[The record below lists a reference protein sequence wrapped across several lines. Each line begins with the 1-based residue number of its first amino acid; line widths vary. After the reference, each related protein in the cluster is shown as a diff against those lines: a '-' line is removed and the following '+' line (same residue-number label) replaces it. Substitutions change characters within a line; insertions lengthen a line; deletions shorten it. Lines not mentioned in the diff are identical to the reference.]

1 MRAFVLLFRFCL
13 IALVALWAI
22 ARYGARRVAAG
33 RIDASARERLRGDEL
48 AAGLERL
55 GATFVKFGQ
64 ILSTR
69 PDLIGP
75 GYVSALARLQDRVP
89 PAPYA
94 VVLCM
99 VDGELEG
106 PSRSRIVSIDAEP
119 LAAASVAQV
128 HAATLDTGERIALK
142 VQRPG
147 AAAQID
153 RDLRL
158 MELGAAL
165 VDMIPS
171 AHLLSL
177 PGAVRHFGAALRGQL
192 DFRLEA
198 ANNRR
203 FAVNF
208 ADQELV
214 GVPRLVDDLC
224 TERVLAMELV
234 DGVRATE
241 PERVGGDRAGL
252 ARRGAHAILQMVFR
266 DGFVHADLHPGNI
279 LLGND
284 GRLVLIDLG
293 LVAEIAPDLMRPW
306 CETFLALAQQDGREL
321 ARLFYVHAPS
331 VGTRDYAAYERDV
344 VAYFDGFYGRKL
356 GDVEVSTL
364 IGGIMNVLRRH
375 RVKVEPVFT
384 VVHLGLLVAEGL
396 GKQLDPTLDL
406 VALSLPYLAQ
416 ALSTAPPGRAPLRP
430 SGDGVN

>member
-1 MRAFVLLFRFCL
+1 MRPLVLLLRFCW
-13 IALVALWAI
+13 IALVVSGAVVA
-22 ARYGARRVAAG
+22 YGVRRLRAGSLGAAE
-33 RIDASARERLRGDEL
+33 RERLRGDVVAEL
-48 AAGLERL
+48 LERL

-75 GYVSALARLQDRVP
+75 GYIAALSRLQDQVP
-89 PAPYA
+89 AAPFS
-94 VVLCM
+94 VVREM
-99 VDGELEG
+99 VDRELDAAA
-106 PSRSRIVSIDAEP
+106 RARLASIDVEP

-165 VDMIPS
+165 VDLIPS

-177 PGAVRHFGAALRGQL
+177 PGAVRHFGTALRGQL

-203 FAVNF
+203 FARNF

-214 GVPRLVDDLC
+214 GVPRLVEELC

-252 ARRGAHAILQMVFR
+252 ARRGAHAILQMVFK

-279 LLGND
+279 LLGHD

-306 CETFLALAQQDGREL
+306 CETFLALAQQNGREL

-331 VGTRDYAAYERDV
+331 VGTLDYARYEQDV

-406 VALSLPYLAQ
+406 VSLSLPYLSQ
-416 ALSTAPPGRAPLRP
+416 ALSTAPPGRAPVREVAA
-430 SGDGVN
+430 SR

>member
-1 MRAFVLLFRFCL
+1 MRPFVLFLRFWLIAFVFLA
-13 IALVALWAI
+13 AL
-22 ARYGARRVAAG
+22 ARYGWRRLRAGKLDAA
-33 RIDASARERLRGDEL
+33 ARERLRGDVL
-48 AAGLERL
+48 ATTLERL

-75 GYVSALARLQDRVP
+75 GYVAALARLQDRVP
-89 PAPYA
+89 AAQFA
-94 VVLCM
+94 VVREV
-99 VDGELEG
+99 VDRELAG
-106 PSRSRIVSIDAEP
+106 PRRARIVSIDEEP
-119 LAAASVAQV
+119 IAAASVAQV

-153 RDLRL
+153 RDLAL
-158 MELGAAL
+158 MDLGAAV
-165 VDMIPS
+165 VDVIPS

-177 PGAVRHFGAALRGQL
+177 PGAVRHFGTALRGQL

-203 FAVNF
+203 FAHNF
-208 ADQELV
+208 TGQELI
-214 GVPRLVDDLC
+214 GVPRLVEDLC

-241 PERVGGDRAGL
+241 PERVAGDRAAL
-252 ARRGAHAILQMVFR
+252 ARRGADAILQMVFR

-279 LLGND
+279 LLGHD

-293 LVAEIAPDLMRPW
+293 LVAEIAPELMRPW
-306 CETFLALAQQDGREL
+306 CETFLALAQQNGKEL

-331 VGTRDYAAYERDV
+331 VGTRDYAAYEHDV
-344 VAYFDGFYGRKL
+344 VAYFDAFYGRKL
-356 GDVEVSTL
+356 GEVEVGPL
-364 IGGIMNVLRRH
+364 VGGIMNVLRRH

-406 VALSLPYLAQ
+406 VARAAPYLAQ
-416 ALSTAPPGRAPLRP
+416 ALSTAPPGRAPLREV
-430 SGDGVN
+430 S